1 MSRILLP
8 NPHTSGVYVCGIF
21 VYTVPDNLEMGSN
34 FKRKFYLFYVHYIYN
49 YLKKILCNIFILVH
63 LHTDCDLPLETRY
76 GIFHV
81 CCVSTEKS
89 LCSWTILDVG
99 FMFSLC
105 LGTNPCH
112 VSTRLKCVESYTPTP
127 PNNYEFIHSFNF
139 DNYYGGLNDNAPPK
153 GSYI

>member
-1 MSRILLP
+1 MEYLYIQYQITWKWDPIL
-8 NPHTSGVYVCGIF
+8 NANFICF
-21 VYTVPDNLEMGSN
+21 MYTIYIATR
-34 FKRKFYLFYVHYIYN
+34 RKFYA
-49 YLKKILCNIFILVH
+49 IFLVH
-63 LHTDCDLPLETRY
+63 LRTDCDLPLEPRY

-89 LCSWTILDVG
+89 FCSWTILDVG

-139 DNYYGGLNDNAPPK
+139 DNYCGGLNDNAPQRVI
-153 GSYI
+153 YLNA